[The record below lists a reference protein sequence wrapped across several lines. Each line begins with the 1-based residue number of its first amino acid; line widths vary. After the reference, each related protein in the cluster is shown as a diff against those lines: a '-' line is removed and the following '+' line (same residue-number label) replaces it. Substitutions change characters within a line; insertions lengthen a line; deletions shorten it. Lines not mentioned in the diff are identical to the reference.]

1 MKDFDI
7 KRFCKT
13 FRWVF
18 SVNFRELAIWSL
30 GLAVGLFLVNTIML
44 TLRSGDNHDGLG
56 YVTFNVISVIVS
68 YLVCLG
74 SIFVPYTKKGKREA
88 LLMLPAT
95 NLEKYLAI
103 VLYVTVIGALTIVLG
118 FALGDTLRM
127 VVRSVFYGDRW
138 MTMIPAVWDIL
149 TPSIYPANG
158 HYDVVEPMSYL
169 LIHFISVVES
179 FVWVHSLY
187 MLGGTL
193 LRKYAFVFTSLFG
206 IALIMLLTW
215 LFREMSI
222 STSCVE
228 LIDNHYVRVVG
239 MGDYIICVLEY
250 VLIVF
255 NYWASFRIFKGFQL
269 ITNKWMNYDLLKR

>member
-18 SVNFRELAIWSL
+18 SVNFRDLAIWSL

-56 YVTFNVISVIVS
+56 YVTFNVIYVIVS

-103 VLYVTVIGALTIVLG
+103 VLYVTVIGGLAIFLG

-158 HYDVVEPMSYL
+158 HCDVVEPMSYL
-169 LIHFISVVES
+169 LIHFISVVGS

-206 IALIMLLTW
+206 IALLLLLTW
-215 LFREMSI
+215 LMKQMSI
-222 STSCVE
+222 SMSQTVY
-228 LIDNHYVRVVG
+228 IDDQYVRVVNASE
-239 MGDYIICVLEY
+239 YVFCVIEY

-255 NYWASFRIFKGFQL
+255 NYWASYRVFKGFQL

>member
-30 GLAVGLFLVNTIML
+30 GLGVGLFVMNTIML

-103 VLYVTVIGALTIVLG
+103 VLFVTVVGALTIFLG
-118 FALGDTLRM
+118 FVLGDTLRM

-169 LIHFISVVES
+169 LIHFISVVGS

-193 LRKYAFVFTSLFG
+193 LRKYAFVFTNLFG

-255 NYWASFRIFKGFQL
+255 NYWASFRIFKDFQL

>member
-7 KRFCKT
+7 KRFYKT

-18 SVNFRELAIWSL
+18 SINIRDLAVWSL
-30 GLAVGLFLVNTIML
+30 GLGVGLFVMMMIVGGLEGALDYRKFDTICTMAVL
-44 TLRSGDNHDGLG
+44 
-56 YVTFNVISVIVS
+56 VS
-68 YLVCLG
+68 YLGCLG
-74 SIFVPYTKKGKREA
+74 NIFLPYNMRKGKREA

-95 NLEKYLAI
+95 NLEKYLAV
-103 VLYVTVIGALTIVLG
+103 VLFVTVVGAVTLFLG

-127 VVRSVFYGDRW
+127 VVRSVFYGDEW
-138 MTMIPAVWDIL
+138 FTLIPKVWNNL

-158 HYDVVEPMSYL
+158 HDDVVEPMSYL

>member
-30 GLAVGLFLVNTIML
+30 GLGVGLFVMMIIVGWLDGAVDHATICTMAVL
-44 TLRSGDNHDGLG
+44 IAYLG
-56 YVTFNVISVIVS
+56 
-68 YLVCLG
+68 CLG
-74 SIFVPYTKKGKREA
+74 NIFLPYNRRKGRREA

-95 NLEKYLAI
+95 NLEKYLAV
-103 VLYVTVIGALTIVLG
+103 VLFVTVVGAVTLFLG

-127 VVRSVFYGDRW
+127 VVRSVFYGDEW
-138 MTMIPAVWDIL
+138 FTLIPKVWNNL

-169 LIHFISVVES
+169 LIHFISVVGS

-215 LFREMSI
+215 LFREMYI

-239 MGDYIICVLEY
+239 MGDYIICVLEC